1 MKILYLAHRI
11 PYPPNKGDKIRSFNE
26 IKHLSK
32 NHEIYL
38 CCLADNPKDIKY
50 TNELKKYCKTVSVVK
65 INPKLSKLKSAL
77 YIFSNQ
83 PLTVPYFYSRS
94 LQKTINRLL
103 SAIAFDC
110 IFCFSSP
117 MAEYVFKSKT
127 YKNNPDS
134 RSTRLIM
141 DFVDVDS
148 DKWIQYSMNERWPL
162 GLVYKLEGKRLAD
175 YEKQIANSFDHS
187 IFVSNNEAAV
197 FKSFCLQSNNIAAI
211 PNGVDVE
218 YFSPEVPVGSLF
230 IDQESNKINPD
241 KKSSILLFTGAMDY
255 NANVDG
261 VMWFCEKIF
270 PAIRSRFH
278 DVLFYIAGS
287 NPDQKVLNLKNI
299 EGVHVTGFVDDIRP
313 YYKTADICV
322 VPLRMAR
329 GIQNKVLEAMAMG
342 RPVVATSRAIQ
353 GIKPDNGKQV
363 IVADS
368 PDGFAFNVVNLL
380 KEKKKRE
387 EIGKNNLTWVKKNYR
402 WPTHMNRLEQLI
414 IS

>member
-1 MKILYLAHRI
+1 
-11 PYPPNKGDKIRSFNE
+11 
-26 IKHLSK
+26 
-32 NHEIYL
+32 
-38 CCLADNPKDIKY
+38 
-50 TNELKKYCKTVSVVK
+50 
-65 INPKLSKLKSAL
+65 
-77 YIFSNQ
+77 
-83 PLTVPYFYSRS
+83 
-94 LQKTINRLL
+94 
-103 SAIAFDC
+103 
-110 IFCFSSP
+110 